1 MQARDSL
8 IFCSSSAVF
17 VPLHTGTLLFIFLY
31 VEYTNWAKNIEI
43 TTRFLYLQCFSDVS
57 TSALEIIQS
66 YAAAHADQPKMPI
79 CWYLECFY
87 FLQPAVIHLCK
98 NRYFWPN
105 VFCCFFRLKTSSKMR
120 MKPPFFW
127 CHVYKQKNI
136 QARNIIGGNQKK
148 SHAKNAVNLRVSQ
161 NFTKKNYHPF
171 YPQQKGGFFSPLFH
185 PTLLGFVFF
194 FSQALT
200 LLSSEMMRLNT
211 WRMASRRGNPVELG
225 QTWEKHRRF
234 GKIPLELMQEMDNKM
249 ITKIIIQW
257 SNKLASCSPK
267 LLHSLQIFAYAYSRQ
282 YASNP
287 FFLTFSHFYIM
298 LELRPGCASNK

>member
-1 MQARDSL
+1 LAQCFL
-8 IFCSSSAVF
+8 
-17 VPLHTGTLLFIFLY
+17 LLFQTQNKLKNADEAAIFLMS
-31 VEYTNWAKNIEI
+31 
-43 TTRFLYLQCFSDVS
+43 RLQ
-57 TSALEIIQS
+57 TKK
-66 YAAAHADQPKMPI
+66 HP
-79 CWYLECFY
+79 
-87 FLQPAVIHLCK
+87 
-98 NRYFWPN
+98 
-105 VFCCFFRLKTSSKMR
+105 SKKYYR
-120 MKPPFFW
+120 RKP
-127 CHVYKQKNI
+127 
-136 QARNIIGGNQKK
+136 KK

-249 ITKIIIQW
+249 ITKMIIQ
-257 SNKLASCSPK
+257 
-267 LLHSLQIFAYAYSRQ
+267 
-282 YASNP
+282 
-287 FFLTFSHFYIM
+287 
-298 LELRPGCASNK
+298 

>member
-8 IFCSSSAVF
+8 IFWSSSAVF

-120 MKPPFFW
+120 MKPPFFN
-127 CHVYKQKNI
+127 VTFTNKKI
-136 QARNIIGGNQKK
+136 PSKNIIGGNQKK
-148 SHAKNAVNLRVSQ
+148 VMQKMPWIYVFHNI
-161 NFTKKNYHPF
+161 FTKKLPSILPTAKRRF
-171 YPQQKGGFFSPLFH
+171 FFSPFPPNLAWIRFFLQ
-185 PTLLGFVFF
+185 PGFDAFVIGDDEAEHLEDG
-194 FSQALT
+194 FSQGEPCGVG
-200 LLSSEMMRLNT
+200 SWPGRNT
-211 WRMASRRGNPVELG
+211 EGLG
-225 QTWEKHRRF
+225 KFHWSWCKRW
-234 GKIPLELMQEMDNKM
+234 
-249 ITKIIIQW
+249 IIKW
-257 SNKLASCSPK
+257 
-267 LLHSLQIFAYAYSRQ
+267 
-282 YASNP
+282 
-287 FFLTFSHFYIM
+287 
-298 LELRPGCASNK
+298 